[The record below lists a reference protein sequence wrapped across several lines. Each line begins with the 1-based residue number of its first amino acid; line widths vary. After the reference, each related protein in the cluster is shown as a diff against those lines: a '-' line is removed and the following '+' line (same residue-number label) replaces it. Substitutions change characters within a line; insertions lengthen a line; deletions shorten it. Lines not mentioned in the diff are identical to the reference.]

1 MLTVQLPKLVNSL
14 CTVPLPPSTHPV
26 SQLEFHPTL
35 PVILAQTS
43 DRTTAVL
50 RLRSE
55 EEVAA
60 KRARRKKRDREKSK
74 KKGVTEEEADV
85 NSPANDEIKWE
96 DRVTTWCVVKA
107 NAKVKSFSLSA
118 DDGSAKNMGLLL
130 ALANNSL
137 ESFTVPS
144 PAGSRKSKL
153 ADGSAPE
160 PVKVHSVGLPGHR
173 QDVRA
178 LAVSSDD
185 QILASAASGT
195 LKVWNMRSTAC
206 LRTMECGYALCCTFL
221 PGDRHVVVG
230 TKQGELLLYDV
241 AASVLLSRYEA
252 HKGPVWA
259 VHVRPDGRGLV
270 SGSADKDAKFW
281 DFEMR
286 EEGEGERVVS
296 RLGVETIVSFDRQNT
311 RSHAVQEQAACPR
324 ARQDAE
330 DDRRRSGRQVQ
341 P

>member
-1 MLTVQLPKLVNSL
+1 M
-14 CTVPLPPSTHPV
+14 PLPASSHPV

-60 KRARRKKRDREKSK
+60 KRARRKKREREKSK
-74 KKGVTEEEADV
+74 KKGTVTEEEADV
-85 NSPANDEIKWE
+85 NSPAPTEEIKWE

-107 NAKVKSFSLSA
+107 NAKVKSFSLA
-118 DDGSAKNMGLLL
+118 GDDSAKNMGLLL

-137 ESFTVPS
+137 EAFTVPS
-144 PAGSRKSKL
+144 PSGSKKSKL

-160 PVKVHSVGLPGHR
+160 PVKVHSVELPGHR

-195 LKVWNMRSTAC
+195 LKVWNIRSTAC

-241 AASVLLSRYEA
+241 AASVLLARYEA

-270 SGSADKDAKFW
+270 SGSADKDVKFW

-296 RLGVETIVSFDRQNT
+296 RLGVETIVSLAD
-311 RSHAVQEQAACPR
+311 HL
-324 ARQDAE
+324 
-330 DDRRRSGRQVQ
+330 
-341 P
+341 